1 MTFAPGTL
9 STTVRVAIENDDI
22 TEMIESFQVM
32 LSAAA
37 GSEVRITASTATV
50 DIIDADG

>member
-1 MTFAPGTL
+1 MTLPPGAL

-22 TEMIESFQVM
+22 TEIIESFEVM

-37 GSEVRITASTATV
+37 GSEVRIAESTATV
-50 DIIDADG
+50 DIIDTDG